1 MADNTQPAPS
11 TQATYSDSDLAPLQD
26 LIDTAKHRSGWDRV
40 VGGITNLTIDAAR
53 YMTGTSGLWDV
64 NVGKDTSLD
73 PTKNSMSNTDDSFV
87 NLLQYNK
94 AAFNDGGEQLAENIT
109 AKLQNS
115 GLLELA
121 EMAGRNS
128 SICQR

>member
-11 TQATYSDSDLAPLQD
+11 TQATYSDSDLSPLQD
-26 LIDTAKHRSGWDRV
+26 LIDTAKHRSGWDRLA
-40 VGGITNLTIDAAR
+40 GGLTNAVIDTAR
-53 YMTGTSGLWDV
+53 YVSGTRKLWDV

-73 PTKNSMSNTDDSFV
+73 PTKNSMANTDDSFRS
-87 NLLQYNK
+87 LLQYN
-94 AAFNDGGEQLAENIT
+94 ATAFNDGGERLAENIT

-128 SICQR
+128 NIC

>member
-11 TQATYSDSDLAPLQD
+11 TQATYSDSDLSPLQD
-26 LIDTAKHRSGWDRV
+26 LIDTAKHRSGWDRFA
-40 VGGITNLTIDAAR
+40 GGLTNAVIDTAR
-53 YMTGTSGLWDV
+53 WVSGTANLFDV

-73 PTKNSMSNTDDSFV
+73 PTKNSMANTDDSFKS
-87 NLLQYNK
+87 LLQYNRT
-94 AAFNDGGEQLAENIT
+94 AFNDGGEKLAENIT

-128 SICQR
+128 NIC